1 MLRII
6 LLVLIAFSLPIP
18 IWLIVLHIVL
28 KKSKGIIRK
37 ITFFSLGLLWLISF
51 FLVFKYQ
58 LLIILTKFEPSV
70 FIKTLAII
78 ILITALLI
86 DYKVVKV
93 LGYKRL
99 TCVAELQEK
108 DTPNVLITN
117 GIYKHARHPRYIEYF
132 LLSLF
137 VGLFFGYQF
146 FIYFS
151 IYLLLG
157 FYIATYFE
165 EQELIKRFGD
175 SYLEYK
181 KKVPRFFFK
190 IK

>member
-1 MLRII
+1 M
-6 LLVLIAFSLPIP
+6 
-18 IWLIVLHIVL
+18 
-28 KKSKGIIRK
+28 
-37 ITFFSLGLLWLISF
+37 
-51 FLVFKYQ
+51 
-58 LLIILTKFEPSV
+58 TKFEPSV

-181 KKVPRFFFK
+181 KKVPRFF
-190 IK
+190 IKLK